1 MNQLDISRINA
12 LTPYKVWEQEDGL
25 NFETDF
31 GVRYAV
37 DFDDDANPY
46 YTAYWFNLKNKNK
59 ATSPSDKKV
68 EQTIVCIIDEFFRRN
83 PDILLY
89 MCSTTDGRQ
98 AQRSRLF
105 LRWFNGAEQ
114 QKRYAIRSAEIHG
127 ENNRME
133 YVALI
138 VERSN
143 PHLDEILSIFDEETA
158 MFDELKP

>member
-1 MNQLDISRINA
+1 MN
-12 LTPYKVWEQEDGL
+12 
-25 NFETDF
+25 
-31 GVRYAV
+31 
-37 DFDDDANPY
+37 
-46 YTAYWFNLKNKNK
+46 
-59 ATSPSDKKV
+59 
-68 EQTIVCIIDEFFRRN
+68 
-83 PDILLY
+83 
-89 MCSTTDGRQ
+89 RQ
-98 AQRSRLF
+98 VQRSRLF